1 MNDFYEKNYQQ
12 YFESTFAID
21 SSTFLEP
28 FAKFLKPLATILDIG
43 CGSGRDLLWF
53 AKKDFNPTG
62 FEKAKGLADLAR
74 EHSRCPVIEG
84 DVYSYDFSRHKFSA
98 LVFVGS
104 LVHLSRQNF
113 SCVLESTCQA
123 ILPGGLILITM
134 KEGKGVSF
142 AQDQDQ
148 DDRIF
153 TLWSKKE
160 LELIF
165 EKIGLKTLDFSRQ
178 VSKMRRSDI
187 WMGFVL
193 RLEK

>member
-1 MNDFYEKNYQQ
+1 MSDFYEKNYQQ
-12 YFESTFAID
+12 YFDSTFSID

-28 FAKFLKPLATILDIG
+28 LIKFLEPPASILDIG

-53 AKKDFNPTG
+53 AKKGFNPTG
-62 FEKAKGLADLAR
+62 FERAKSLADLAR
-74 EHSRCPVIEG
+74 EHSGCPVIQG
-84 DVYSYDFSRHKFSA
+84 DVCSYDFSRHKFSA

-104 LVHLSRQNF
+104 LVHISRQDL
-113 SCVLESTCQA
+113 SCVLGSTCQA
-123 ILPGGLILITM
+123 LSPGGLILITM

-142 AQDQDQ
+142 AQDQ

-178 VSKMRRSDI
+178 ISKLRRSDT